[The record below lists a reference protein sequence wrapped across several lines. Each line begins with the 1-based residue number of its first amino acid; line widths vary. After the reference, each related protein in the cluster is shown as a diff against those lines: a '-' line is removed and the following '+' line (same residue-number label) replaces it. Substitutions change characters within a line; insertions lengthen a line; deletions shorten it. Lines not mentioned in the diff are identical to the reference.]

1 MVASLAESSVNLQL
15 RGWVKIE
22 DYWQV
27 NWDLNKLTKE
37 GIEKAGL
44 STPFPQRT
52 IHIQPQPE
60 LQNTSIQN
68 LNNQA

>member
-1 MVASLAESSVNLQL
+1 MVASLVESSVNLQL

-27 NWDLNKLTKE
+27 NWDLNKLIKE

-44 STPFPQRT
+44 SIPFPQRA